1 MASALFSNLTKTII
15 QAYNEFTKP
24 SATVSEHDILR
35 CQNML
40 RDNIILFNNL
50 LSNVNSTVSERQSLQ
65 HNIGVSYAY
74 IDKLAQLGSVVVGGN
89 LAAKS
94 LVQWQDLENAFNN
107 RIKTG
112 CILNQGHTDVR
123 TFLMDSKNT
132 LFDKIK
138 NIILQEGNIKVSL
151 NLSCLFENVKGGG
164 DKIEEIKSFKTQS
177 SEILSTTDLHSW
189 FTDNVYE
196 VLLRKIDDFNQ
207 KDSGWSL
214 IEVMNLVVNIS
225 RYAPLEVGM
234 AKVRGISTYVRLPQD
249 IQEKKAV
256 LNIENFDAYCFLWA
270 VTAVLYPARTSHPE
284 RTQSYPQFSDSELKY
299 AGIKFPIVLKDIAKY
314 ESLNNLAINV
324 YGIDP
329 QTVIKNGKSYQNSFD
344 KHKLDCIKFNKIR
357 MELPTKEG
365 KILKF
370 KNYKYKDI
378 VPFVVYADLECTL
391 LPESANNDNGSQTHI
406 PHSIAM
412 YTHCSY
418 EETLC
423 KFEINRSPDCIEWF
437 TRKLENLAHKVN
449 SFLWG
454 GIAMKPLNSE
464 EIRYH
469 NSMNI
474 CHICSKV
481 ILANEK
487 KCHDHCHFTGKYRG
501 PAHNSYSFRFMASSI
516 EKLASYLTNDDK
528 QITRKYYTD
537 PDKFKLMIRKGVF
550 PCEYIDSVDKLDDKQ
565 LPEKQ
570 LFYSK
575 LNDNDVSDEDYNH
588 AQEVWN
594 KFNIKTLGEYS
605 DLYLKTDVLLLADIF
620 ENFRHSCQ
628 KTYELDPLHYFTSPG
643 LSLDAMLKMTNIELE
658 LLTDAEMILFIEK
671 GIRGEVSQCTNRYA
685 QANNRF
691 MGDDFDQNKDESYLM
706 YFDVNNLYGGAMSM
720 SLPQS
725 SFKWKENITLDNI
738 NTLFNANRSEGYI
751 LEVDLDYPII
761 LHELHKDLPLCP
773 EHFVPP
779 NCKQAKLATTL
790 YSKKNYVVHYKNLQQ
805 YLTLSMK
812 LVKVHRVLKFK
823 QSAWLK
829 SYIDK
834 NTECR
839 KNARNEFEKNF
850 YKLMN
855 NAVFG
860 KTMENVRKY
869 KDVKLVTKWHGRY
882 GAKSLISKPNFHS
895 FTIFDKELLLI
906 ELKRVRANFNK
917 PIYVGFTI
925 LDLSK
930 TYIYDFHYNYIKK
943 QFTNDESKLMY
954 TDTDSLIYYFKVPN
968 IYEIIKRDIKMFDT
982 SDYPPNNIYDI
993 PLVNK
998 KVVGLMKDENNGEI
1012 MSEFV
1017 GLRAKLYAFRTH
1029 KNMKA
1034 KKRAKRVKGS
1044 TLRTIT
1050 FNDFKNCLEK
1060 HTNVIKPQFLIRS
1073 NKHEVKTIKQ
1083 TKLALS
1089 WNDDKRK
1096 LQENSP
1102 DTLPWGYKKLKN

>member
-1 MASALFSNLTKTII
+1 
-15 QAYNEFTKP
+15 
-24 SATVSEHDILR
+24 
-35 CQNML
+35 
-40 RDNIILFNNL
+40 
-50 LSNVNSTVSERQSLQ
+50 
-65 HNIGVSYAY
+65 
-74 IDKLAQLGSVVVGGN
+74 
-89 LAAKS
+89 
-94 LVQWQDLENAFNN
+94 
-107 RIKTG
+107 
-112 CILNQGHTDVR
+112 
-123 TFLMDSKNT
+123 
-132 LFDKIK
+132 
-138 NIILQEGNIKVSL
+138 
-151 NLSCLFENVKGGG
+151 
-164 DKIEEIKSFKTQS
+164 
-177 SEILSTTDLHSW
+177 
-189 FTDNVYE
+189 
-196 VLLRKIDDFNQ
+196 
-207 KDSGWSL
+207 
-214 IEVMNLVVNIS
+214 
-225 RYAPLEVGM
+225 
-234 AKVRGISTYVRLPQD
+234 
-249 IQEKKAV
+249 
-256 LNIENFDAYCFLWA
+256 
-270 VTAVLYPARTSHPE
+270 
-284 RTQSYPQFSDSELKY
+284 
-299 AGIKFPIVLKDIAKY
+299 
-314 ESLNNLAINV
+314 
-324 YGIDP
+324 
-329 QTVIKNGKSYQNSFD
+329 
-344 KHKLDCIKFNKIR
+344 
-357 MELPTKEG
+357 MELPTEEE

-378 VPFVVYADLECTL
+378 VPFAVYADLECTL

-418 EETLC
+418 DETLC

-501 PAHNSYSFRFMASSI
+501 PAHNSCNLNFKRPHTIPVVFHNLSGYDSHFIIKAIALDIKGSTKLLPLNKERYISFTKSIEKTRVELRFIDSFRFMASSI
-516 EKLASYLTNDDK
+516 EKLASYLTDDDK

-550 PCEYIDSVDKLDDKQ
+550 PYEYIDSVDKLDDKQ
-565 LPEKQ
+565 LPERK

-643 LSLDAMLKMTNIELE
+643 LSLDAMLKMTYIELE
-658 LLTDAEMILFIEK
+658 LLTDPEMILFIEK
-671 GIRGEVSQCTNRYA
+671 GIRGGVSQCTNRYA

-725 SFKWKENITLDNI
+725 SFKWKENITHDNI
-738 NTLFNANRSEGYI
+738 NTLFNANGSEGYI
-751 LEVDLDYPII
+751 LEVDLDYPIN

-805 YLTLSMK
+805 YLTLGMK

-943 QFTNDESKLMY
+943 KFTNDESKLMY

-993 PLVNK
+993 PLINK

-1034 KKRAKRVKGS
+1034 KKRAKGVKGS

-1102 DTLPWGYKKLKN
+1102 DTLPWVYKKLKN